1 VFVSSKGFLN
11 LKKILLLFVYSLI
24 VFSCNENE
32 DPAGCGVENPV
43 EDIAWIKEAIKFQNS
58 GLAGFAYLVQ
68 GTYKGRTVFIM
79 ESCCP
84 FCNIITV
91 VQDCRGEVLPDASVS
106 DVINKKVI
114 WKPSSSVCTIP

>member
-1 VFVSSKGFLN
+1 MRKF
-11 LKKILLLFVYSLI
+11 LLLFICSAFL
-24 VFSCNENE
+24 FSCNDNE
-32 DPAGCGVENPV
+32 DPIGCGGV
-43 EDIAWIKEAIKFQNS
+43 EDPVKDLAWIREAIQFSNSS

-68 GTYKGRTVFIM
+68 GTYEGKTVFIM

-91 VQDCRGEVLPDASVS
+91 VQDCRGEVIPDASVS

-114 WKPSSSVCTIP
+114 WKPANSVCTFS